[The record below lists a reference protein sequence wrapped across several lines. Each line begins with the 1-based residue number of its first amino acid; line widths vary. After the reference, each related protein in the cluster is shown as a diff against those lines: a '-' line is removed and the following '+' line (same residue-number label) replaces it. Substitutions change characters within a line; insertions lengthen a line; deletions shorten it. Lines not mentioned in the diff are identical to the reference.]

1 MKCAD
6 FCTLF
11 FIYMCTKIN
20 CNIPFF
26 AVLLQP
32 HSKTEKQDVHSF
44 DVGRCKFNLL
54 INKTIWKI
62 R

>member
-1 MKCAD
+1 MKCAE

-11 FIYMCTKIN
+11 FIYMCAKIN
-20 CNIPFF
+20 CSIPFF

-44 DVGRCKFNLL
+44 DVGRCKLNLL
-54 INKTIWKI
+54 N
-62 R
+62 